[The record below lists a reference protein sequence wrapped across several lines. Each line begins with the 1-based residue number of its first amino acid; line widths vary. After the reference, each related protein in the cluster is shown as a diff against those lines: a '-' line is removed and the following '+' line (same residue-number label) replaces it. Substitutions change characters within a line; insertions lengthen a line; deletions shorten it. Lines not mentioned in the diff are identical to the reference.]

1 MKVKTLVEWSG
12 VPKGTTATCIIEPKP
27 NWTKK
32 KIWKVTWDLDRKKP
46 LVDWFDK
53 EEFEKWLVVINV

>member
-12 VPKGTTATCIIEPKP
+12 VPKGTTATCVKVEKP
-27 NWTKK
+27 SWIKK
-32 KIWKVTWDLDRKKP
+32 KSYKVTWDLPRSKP

-53 EEFEKWLVVINV
+53 EDFEKFLVVIK